1 MAARQGM
8 GGEGRG
14 KGRGEMGRGGRSGE
28 GKGGPKESQSSVV
41 GTTAADHVE
50 VLTPK
55 LLSSHLLLRAAM
67 V

>member
-14 KGRGEMGRGGRSGE
+14 KGRGGRSGE

-55 LLSSHLLLRAAM
+55 LLSSRLPLRAAM